1 MRLDTDTAPWNERM
15 QTRHIW
21 WFDACDTE
29 VIADF
34 RRRSLLMLDID
45 PAAGDVSAARQ
56 KRFEEGIA
64 VGDLVVAADRETH
77 ALLIGEVQ
85 TAASRRP
92 GLACMQT
99 LRGIHWYDELPE
111 DACGRALPTTMHAL
125 PALSILD
132 DALHGAVDAALE
144 LNAANDDTQPLH
156 FEVECA
162 PPAVTLPS
170 LPILYQ
176 SPYAEQI
183 LRDFR
188 WREYLL
194 ANPDVAATGDTE
206 AHAFGHF
213 FHQGYY
219 ERRIFDP
226 KRLDGFDPG
235 YYRERYPD
243 IALANDSEAQ
253 IHYCY
258 QGWYEQRVPNRDSAW
273 LYDAELHVFQMG
285 KVGSHAISDALQNA
299 GYGGRVIHLHW
310 VTDLIHGYP
319 SNRLPYSS
327 ILVHPRE
334 RPVKVISAAREI
346 VSWTLS
352 GMFQYLGAATVN
364 VADAVAMVEERFWNQ
379 SQNGL
384 RWFDHGYFC
393 GLDVYAHPFDHP
405 SGWCRIQHHGIDLLL
420 YRQEDLPRMEAP
432 FATFLEMDALRLSR
446 HNVGDDKGYADLYRR
461 VMRDFRLPGNLL
473 SSLYDSAY
481 MRHFY
486 SDVER
491 ERAYARWVRAS

>member
-1 MRLDTDTAPWNERM
+1 M
-15 QTRHIW
+15 QSRKIW
-21 WFDACDTE
+21 WFDSCDAQ

-34 RRRSLLMLDID
+34 RRRSLLTLDVERG
-45 PAAGDVSAARQ
+45 AGEASAVRER
-56 KRFEEGIA
+56 RFEEDMAI
-64 VGDLVVAADRETH
+64 GDIVVAGDRKTH
-77 ALLIGEVQ
+77 MLLIGEVES
-85 TAASRRP
+85 AVSRRP
-92 GLACMQT
+92 GVRCMQA
-99 LRGIHWYDELPE
+99 LCGIHWYDELPE
-111 DACGRALPTTMHAL
+111 EACDQLLTSAMHELPM
-125 PALSILD
+125 LSILEG
-132 DALHGAVDAALE
+132 ALLEAVETMLGLAAADE
-144 LNAANDDTQPLH
+144 DVRPLH
-156 FEVECA
+156 FEVACA

-176 SPYAEQI
+176 SPYAERI

-194 ANPDVAATGDTE
+194 ANPDVAATGDGE

-235 YYRERYPD
+235 YYRQRYPD
-243 IALANDSEAQ
+243 IALANDAEAQ

-258 QGWYEQRVPNRDSAW
+258 QGWYEKRVPNRDSAW
-273 LYDAELHVFQMG
+273 LYDADLHVFQMG
-285 KVGSHAISDALQNA
+285 KVGSHTISDALQNA
-299 GYGGRVIHLHW
+299 KYGGRVIHLHW

-346 VSWTLS
+346 VSWALS
-352 GMFQYLGAATVN
+352 GLFHHHGASTVN
-364 VADAVAMVEERFWNQ
+364 IADAIAMVEERFWNHCQ
-379 SQNGL
+379 DGL
-384 RWFDHGYFC
+384 RWFDHRYFC
-393 GLDVYAHPFDHP
+393 DLDVYAHPFDHA
-405 SGWCRIQHHGIDLLL
+405 SGWGRIQHDGIDLLL
-420 YRQEDLPRMEAP
+420 YRQEDLPR
-432 FATFLEMDALRLSR
+432 LEMPLAKFLDVDTLRFSQ

-461 VMRDFRLPGNLL
+461 VMREFRLPGNLL
-473 SSLYDSAY
+473 SSLYDTPY

-486 SDVER
+486 SDAER
-491 ERAYARWVRAS
+491 ERAYARWVREN